1 MQNSNFMVKYHLL
14 LNRENNK
21 NQLYQNK
28 NNILIQRKSGF
39 SFTVIGTRSF
49 TKFSLLI
56 INSVSAA

>member
-28 NNILIQRKSGF
+28 SNILIQKKSVL
-39 SFTVIGTRSF
+39 S
-49 TKFSLLI
+49 
-56 INSVSAA
+56 SALYQIQIMTQIFDQGHPKIQEK